1 MIDNFDDD
9 HEYQQLLHMSVEDLK
24 ELAVSLGILN
34 ENDSISSMSKEEHRE
49 LLSNITKEQ
58 AENNAFKEMYDEEQT
73 HYEQLRLN
81 DRFGD

>member
-1 MIDNFDDD
+1 MIDNLDDD

-24 ELAVSLGILN
+24 ELAVSLGLLN
-34 ENDSISSMSKEEHRE
+34 ENDSIISMSKKKHSE
-49 LLSNITKEQ
+49 LLSNIIKEQ